1 MDDTKVRVTVTA
13 FNVKRYLRNIALG
26 KTECFRIIKGNFIE
40 N

>member
-1 MDDTKVRVTVTA
+1 MDDTKVKVAVTA
-13 FNVKRYLRNIALG
+13 FKVKRYLRNIALR